1 MGVTTVTSNHNVPA
15 VEQSTDDA
23 PNNYSLVNTTEKAVE
38 AQVVDEIYQQVKKTL
53 TLDRLVSIQKMLPHI
68 LEMGQGMM
76 KNLVIGQ
83 I

>member
-1 MGVTTVTSNHNVPA
+1 MTTVTSNHDVPM
-15 VEQSTDDA
+15 VEQSTNDA
-23 PNNYSLVNTTEKAVE
+23 PDNYSLVDTTEKAVE
-38 AQVVDEIYQQVKKTL
+38 AQVVDENLLRNQKTL
-53 TLDRLVSIQKMLPHI
+53 TLDQLVSSQKMLSHI